1 MANLPQCPSFTEG
14 RGCERSDLVL
24 AVETPRFWRFIC
36 RTCSTDWVQSKP
48 RAKQEAEWRAWEA
61 RLEKA
66 SAADRERAARRAY
79 SFGSGRGAGGSSSDG
94 KLILE
99 P

>member
-24 AVETPRFWRFIC
+24 ATETPRFWRFIC
-36 RTCSTDWVQSKP
+36 RTCFTDWVQSKP
-48 RAKQEAEWRAWEA
+48 RAMQEAEWRNWEA

-66 SAADRERAARRAY
+66 SAREREAAARRAY
-79 SFGSGRGAGGSSSDG
+79 SFSSSIG
-94 KLILE
+94 GGGR
-99 P
+99 